1 MKYFFYILCIAFV
14 FGCQNSPEGKTK
26 IEADQLDYSV
36 KHAQGFSIEVY
47 KDFAIIEVEK
57 PWPNSKQNYRYLVQ
71 YTSTHEQIKGNF
83 DAVISVPISSYIL
96 SSTTHIPSAESLG
109 ILDNLV
115 GFPNTDYISSKS
127 ARKRIKDGK
136 ITDVGQN
143 QQLNTELILNL
154 NPDVFVGFSVDGANK
169 AYSVFEKAGI
179 PIVYNGDWVE
189 STPLG
194 KAEWIKFFG
203 ALFNKNKLA
212 QQQFEAIENA
222 YHKTKQL
229 AKTAKNKP
237 KVISGS
243 LYNDKWYLPNG
254 TSWQAQFIKDAN
266 ANYMYKNTSGS
277 GSLAL
282 AFESVLNKASEAD
295 IWISPGSYTSYETML
310 NDQPHYKKFKAFSTK
325 KVYSVAQQ
333 KGETGGV
340 LFYELAPNR
349 PDLVLKDLVKV
360 FHPELLPH
368 HNFHFF
374 SPLQ

>member
-1 MKYFFYILCIAFV
+1 
-14 FGCQNSPEGKTK
+14 
-26 IEADQLDYSV
+26 
-36 KHAQGFSIEVY
+36 
-47 KDFAIIEVEK
+47 
-57 PWPNSKQNYRYLVQ
+57 
-71 YTSTHEQIKGNF
+71 
-83 DAVISVPISSYIL
+83 
-96 SSTTHIPSAESLG
+96 
-109 ILDNLV
+109 
-115 GFPNTDYISSKS
+115 
-127 ARKRIKDGK
+127 
-136 ITDVGQN
+136 
-143 QQLNTELILNL
+143 
-154 NPDVFVGFSVDGANK
+154 
-169 AYSVFEKAGI
+169 
-179 PIVYNGDWVE
+179 GDWVE